1 GDEDEHEH
9 EHEDVHGGEHGQVV
23 REAVLGYD
31 VAASLGVAVGSE
43 IEPTHGVEGGTVH
56 EHEHLW
62 TVVGILKPTGTPV
75 DRVVFINLD
84 SFFSIEDHA
93 AGALLPGT
101 DEAGLSSVLV
111 FPRGGVHKAI
121 LLGSLNRRPE
131 LQVADVSEQLRNLFT
146 IVGSVD
152 VLFLVVAILVVILG
166 ILSMLV
172 ALYNTMNERRREVAI
187 LRALGAR
194 RRDVFGAIVGEAAL
208 LTALGAAAGLLLGH
222 LLVLAAR
229 GYIAEVAGFA
239 PEPFA
244 FLPIEAAVLT
254 LVVLGGA
261 LAGLVPAWKAYRTDV
276 AAHLKPLS

>member
-1 GDEDEHEH
+1 M
-9 EHEDVHGGEHGQVV
+9 
-23 REAVLGYD
+23 
-31 VAASLGVAVGSE
+31 
-43 IEPTHGVEGGTVH
+43 
-56 EHEHLW
+56 
-62 TVVGILKPTGTPV
+62 K
-75 DRVVFINLD
+75 
-84 SFFSIEDHA
+84 
-93 AGALLPGT
+93 LPP
-101 DEAGLSSVLV
+101 ARPS
-111 FPRGGVHKAI
+111 P
-121 LLGSLNRRPE
+121 RRPN
-131 LQVADVSEQLRNLFT
+131 RN
-146 IVGSVD
+146 
-152 VLFLVVAILVVILG
+152 
-166 ILSMLV
+166 
-172 ALYNTMNERRREVAI
+172 
-187 LRALGAR
+187 AR